1 MDTRLEQQEAFVKKN
16 GWEEADLFPLRAD
29 ASNRTYTRLIDGSRK
44 CLLMDAPP
52 ETENLKA
59 YLDTNRYLA
68 SVGLRVPEIY
78 AENIEL
84 GMALLEDFGAD
95 TFTNLLADGVAE
107 AELYDLATDVL
118 IHTKK
123 QGRPEGIE
131 LEPYDMA
138 AMMREVNLFTEWF
151 VPYVRGEGVTE
162 AEQKKWDEVWERALT
177 DIAND
182 QSVFVYRDFH
192 VDNAMRVGGQG
203 VEACGLLDFQ
213 DALIGS
219 PVYDLVSLIEDAR
232 RVVSADTRRA
242 VLAKYFS
249 AFPEL
254 DRIAFLNDI
263 ATLGAQRHAK
273 VAGIFIR
280 LSERDNKH
288 VYLKHIPHVLK
299 LLDRSLSQPHLSEIR
314 NLVHKMVPSFL
325 ECEFQ
330 EPQTS
335 LVPPFRDE

>member
-16 GWEEADLFPLRAD
+16 GWEEADLFPLKAD

-78 AENIEL
+78 AEDLEL
-84 GMALLEDFGAD
+84 GMALIEDFGAD
-95 TFTNLLADGVAE
+95 TFTKLLADGLPE

-118 IHTKK
+118 IHTKQ
-123 QGRPEGIE
+123 QGKPEGIQ
-131 LEPYDMA
+131 LQPYDMA
-138 AMMREVNLFTEWF
+138 ALMREVNLFTEWF
-151 VPYVRGEGVTE
+151 VPHVRGESITE
-162 AEQKKWDEVWERALT
+162 AERDVWNSVWQKALAN
-177 DIAND
+177 IARD
-182 QSVFVYRDFH
+182 QAVFVYRDFH
-192 VDNAMRVGGQG
+192 VDNAMRLEGEG
-203 VEACGLLDFQ
+203 VTACGLLDFQ
-213 DALIGS
+213 DALLGS

-232 RVVSADTRRA
+232 REVSAETRRA
-242 VLAKYFS
+242 VLAKYFA

-254 DRIAFLNDI
+254 DRIQFLNDI

-273 VAGIFIR
+273 VSGIFIR
-280 LSERDNKH
+280 LSERDDKH
-288 VYLKHIPHVLK
+288 VYLKHIPHVLR
-299 LLDRSLSQPHLSEIR
+299 LLDRSLSQPHLGEIR
-314 NLVHKMVPSFL
+314 DLVHKMVPGFL
-325 ECEFQ
+325 EREFP

-335 LVPPFRDE
+335 LVPAFHDE